1 MRISASEFILFCNP
15 PLENVRRLSSIVPEV
30 ELMMDGDAW
39 EHDQNGWEAQVKMLK
54 GINVPMSAHGMS
66 TPPRRCWLCVRPRH
80 F

>member
-39 EHDQNGWEAQVKMLK
+39 EHDQNGWAAQ
-54 GINVPMSAHGMS
+54 
-66 TPPRRCWLCVRPRH
+66 RRS
-80 F
+80 